1 VNAWAWLLQRISA
14 VVLLI
19 ALGLHIWFLH
29 FASGGEVLHYSDI
42 EKRLDTAIFISLDI
56 LLLIF
61 GLYHALYGLYSI
73 FLDFTSG
80 SKERIVVLALVVMAG
95 IGFCGFGIYGLL
107 WFR

>member
-29 FASGGEVLHYSDI
+29 FAGGGEVLHYSDI

-61 GLYHALYGLYSI
+61 GFYHALYGLYSI

-80 SKERIVVLALVVMAG
+80 SKERIVILALLVVAG
-95 IGFCGFGIYGLL
+95 IGFSGFGIWGLL

>member
-1 VNAWAWLLQRISA
+1 MNAWAWLLQRVSA

-29 FASGGEVLHYSDI
+29 FSSGDGVLHFGDI
-42 EKRLDTAIFISLDI
+42 VKRLDTGVFITLDI
-56 LLLIF
+56 LLLIC
-61 GLYHALYGLYSI
+61 GLYHSLYGLYSI

-80 SKERIVVLALVVMAG
+80 SKERIVVLALLVMVG
-95 IGFCGFGIYGLL
+95 IGFSGFGVYGLL

>member
-1 VNAWAWLLQRISA
+1 MNAWAWLLQRISA

-29 FASGGEVLHYSDI
+29 FASGGGVLRFSDI
-42 EKRLDTAIFISLDI
+42 EERLGSGIFIFLDI

-73 FLDFTSG
+73 FLDFSSG

-95 IGFCGFGIYGLL
+95 VGFCGFGIYGLL

>member
-1 VNAWAWLLQRISA
+1 MHAWAWLLQRISA

-29 FASGGEVLHYSDI
+29 FTAGGGVLRYSDVI
-42 EKRLDTAIFISLDI
+42 RRLDAPIFLFLDV

-80 SKERIVVLALVVMAG
+80 SKERIVALALLILAG
-95 IGFCGFGIYGLL
+95 IGFFGFGIYGLL